1 MELTFKEWIDFEFP
15 INEVIIG
22 GSDYIQCKGY
32 KGSDSPQD
40 HPIGLEPRILKSDFT
55 NSIHLQAS
63 NIHLAYCNINC
74 EGLRAKR
81 RRRFDKAIHSH
92 DFFTFEGFSTG
103 SPVSHEEYFQSL
115 LKHKF
120 CISPEG
126 NGEDTHRHYESL
138 LFKCIP
144 IVQLPD
150 DEYCL
155 SRWNKKSTI
164 RQKYSSLPVLY
175 TKNYE
180 SLTESYLLNQYE
192 LMLDKKFNFS
202 KLLKSYWV
210 KTSKDLECNSNFWLK
225 NFKNEEWI

>member
-1 MELTFKEWIDFEFP
+1 MELTFKEWIDFKFP
-15 INEVIIG
+15 INDVIIG

-55 NSIHLQAS
+55 NLIHNQAS
-63 NIHLAYCNINC
+63 NFYLAYCNINC
-74 EGLRAKR
+74 KGLRAKR
-81 RRRFDKAIHSH
+81 QKICDKIHSY
-92 DFFTFEGFSTG
+92 DFFTFEGLSTG
-103 SPVSHEEYFQSL
+103 SPVSHEKYFQSL

-144 IVQLPD
+144 IIQLPD
-150 DEYCL
+150 DDYCL
-155 SRWNKKSTI
+155 NRWNKKSTI
-164 RQKYSSLPVLY
+164 WKKYSDLPVLY

-180 SLTESYLLNQYE
+180 NLTESYLLNQYE
-192 LMLDKKFNFS
+192 LMLDKKYNFS
-202 KLLKSYWV
+202 KLLKSYWL
-210 KTSKDLECNSNFWLK
+210 KTSKYLEPNSVFWLK